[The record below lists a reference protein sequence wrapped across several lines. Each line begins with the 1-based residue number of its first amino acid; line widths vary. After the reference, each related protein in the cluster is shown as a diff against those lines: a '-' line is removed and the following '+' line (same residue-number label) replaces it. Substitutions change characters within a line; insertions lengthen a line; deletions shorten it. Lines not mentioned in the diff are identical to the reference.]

1 MAGRFDIV
9 VTGIQDIYLTGNPQ
23 MSYFL
28 NRFKRHT
35 KFTTQVFEMPFNG
48 VPERGNVLIAPIST
62 TSGDMISNMTLK
74 IFVDRNKTSNVYD
87 SFIKSTIDYVDLFIG
102 KQHID
107 RLTSDYIMMYRK
119 LRSNEKNDLNILYR
133 DSYNIYSHFS
143 SSIPLYLDLPFYFYK
158 NPHLAIPVCAMYKHS
173 LEVHVKMKDPI
184 VFQDEYMPTNYS
196 EDLKIAKI
204 SLNVDY
210 HHLMDI
216 ERDFFKTRPLEY
228 IITQTQKV
236 VKDIDSNDI
245 DKEHT
250 FMCGLKN
257 PVREFMFFLQ
267 HNAWENLTNR
277 GNINEE
283 LDYANFKINNETLFT
298 GEHLELSSEQFL
310 KRYKSPSDI
319 VEEELIWHRDPRFYN
334 QTFIPLNDILSLD
347 AVRNLPGQ
355 GGGSKTTLGWFKT
368 FKVKNGLFYVYSLGM
383 DATNGEPSGQ
393 LNMSR
398 IIHQQFTFK
407 FKTPDPNSIYSVWNN
422 LYRSTLSLYAVNY
435 NIIVFNDGLCGL
447 KY

>member
-1 MAGRFDIV
+1 
-9 VTGIQDIYLTGNPQ
+9 
-23 MSYFL
+23 
-28 NRFKRHT
+28 
-35 KFTTQVFEMPFNG
+35 
-48 VPERGNVLIAPIST
+48 
-62 TSGDMISNMTLK
+62 
-74 IFVDRNKTSNVYD
+74 
-87 SFIKSTIDYVDLFIG
+87 
-102 KQHID
+102 
-107 RLTSDYIMMYRK
+107 
-119 LRSNEKNDLNILYR
+119 
-133 DSYNIYSHFS
+133 
-143 SSIPLYLDLPFYFYK
+143 
-158 NPHLAIPVCAMYKHS
+158 
-173 LEVHVKMKDPI
+173 
-184 VFQDEYMPTNYS
+184 
-196 EDLKIAKI
+196 
-204 SLNVDY
+204 
-210 HHLMDI
+210 
-216 ERDFFKTRPLEY
+216 
-228 IITQTQKV
+228 
-236 VKDIDSNDI
+236 
-245 DKEHT
+245 
-250 FMCGLKN
+250 MCGLKN

-383 DATNGEPSGQ
+383 DASNGEPSGQ